1 MQRLGL
7 IEQRLERFLDADV
20 QLWHS
25 RVDEHRADSR
35 RAVKQIRRW
44 LGMRSTD
51 AGLRGAQPDHSIT
64 HAGNSLFAL
73 AVKATG
79 IAGVGIDFEPWRA
92 LDQRHQ
98 RLMLTARESAALG
111 NASARDL
118 LRIWTVKE
126 ACYKADVDGQQRWVI
141 AYVLDRPLQQ
151 TGTARVCVG
160 RAVHRFRY
168 LSMEV
173 PGGMLSV
180 AFKMGDVSHE

>member
-1 MQRLGL
+1 MQRLTL
-7 IEQRLERFLDADV
+7 IEQRLERFLGADV
-20 QLWHS
+20 QVWRS
-25 RVDEHRADSR
+25 RIGESHPDSR
-35 RAVKQIRRW
+35 RAVKQVRRW
-44 LGMRSTD
+44 LGICVTD
-51 AGLRGAQPDHSIT
+51 TGLRGAQADHSVT

-111 NASARDL
+111 DASARDL

-126 ACYKADVDGQQRWVI
+126 ACFKADVNGQQRWVT
-141 AYVLDRPLQQ
+141 AYALDRPLQQ

-160 RAVHRFRY
+160 RAINRFRY

-180 AFKMGDVSHE
+180 AFKLGDVSHE